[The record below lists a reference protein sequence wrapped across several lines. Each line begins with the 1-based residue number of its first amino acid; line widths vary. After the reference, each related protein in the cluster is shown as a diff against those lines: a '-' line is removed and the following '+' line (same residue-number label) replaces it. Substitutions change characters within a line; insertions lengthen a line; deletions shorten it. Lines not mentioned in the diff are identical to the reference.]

1 MALGLVGLD
10 SWITLDTNTV
20 GTNLAPVKGGPK
32 AARGRPIYISH
43 FGDIFATLS
52 TKELKFY
59 L

>member
-1 MALGLVGLD
+1 
-10 SWITLDTNTV
+10 LDTNTV

-52 TKELKFY
+52 AKELKFY